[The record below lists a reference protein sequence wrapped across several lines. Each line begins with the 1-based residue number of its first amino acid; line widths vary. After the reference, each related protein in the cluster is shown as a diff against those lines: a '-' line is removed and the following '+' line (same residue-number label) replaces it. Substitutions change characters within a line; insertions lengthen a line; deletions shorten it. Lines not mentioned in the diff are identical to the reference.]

1 MGYYA
6 IELVAAD
13 AVAGSFVDG
22 DEAEGLVGSAVDGDV
37 EAAIAGDGGIDDDQ
51 CISSGAESVVDLEMD
66 RESELWLLPFDSEFI
81 IRNRN
86 RV

>member
-1 MGYYA
+1 MCPLRRKGLRFA
-6 IELVAAD
+6 HA
-13 AVAGSFVDG
+13 AGSVIDG
-22 DEAEGLVGSAVDGDV
+22 VEAEGLVGSAVDGDV

-66 RESELWLLPFDSEFI
+66 RESELWLLHFDSEFI
-81 IRNRN
+81 IWNKN